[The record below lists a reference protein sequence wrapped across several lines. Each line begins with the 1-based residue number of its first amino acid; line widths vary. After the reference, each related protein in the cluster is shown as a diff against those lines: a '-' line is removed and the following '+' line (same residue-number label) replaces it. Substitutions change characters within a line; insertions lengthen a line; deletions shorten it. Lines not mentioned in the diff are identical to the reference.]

1 MPTKSHITK
10 LNPTQLHILNM
21 FNYAHSKKDLDDLKD
36 VLAKYYAEKV
46 DDEMDKIWVTK
57 KLSQTKLE
65 KMSKEHRRT
74 PYKK

>member
-1 MPTKSHITK
+1 
-10 LNPTQLHILNM
+10 M
-21 FNYAHSKKDLDDLKD
+21 FWQNIDLKD

-46 DDEMDKIWVTK
+46 DDEMDKIWVNK
-57 KLSQTKLE
+57 KLSQAKLE